1 MLGCYDSRITLY
13 SQQVRALE
21 LAHALH
27 RTHYVAADAHV
38 AVVGGGAGGLT
49 MAAAL
54 ALQGTATVHLFQRG
68 PDLMPLQSAATRRR
82 LDPHIYGWPTPG
94 AEQVAAELPIL
105 DWTSGSAVE
114 VRRALVREFDEVR
127 AAVGDRLLVH
137 TGHRVTR
144 VTASG
149 ATFEVD
155 FDADDPTGGLAPG
168 ARIVD
173 LLVLAIG
180 FGLERRQPIRGV
192 QSESYWRDA
201 GVPGGD
207 IEGRGR
213 PSVLVSGNG
222 DGGLIDLIAAASRDF
237 DHDVM
242 IRTITRRPGVDRLSA
257 PLATIDER
265 ARAADAAGQGFDFVA
280 AYDVE
285 VGPIA
290 DNLGLTDEM
299 AGRLLPGVQLHL
311 QTREPELMS
320 IRTATLNRLAVYLVR
335 RACGRSPRENFE
347 HVVCTELDAVEP
359 RPDHDAPAYA
369 LTCDGRRLEVDRLV
383 VRRGPNR
390 DFERQPFADLLRDY
404 PDAHEAWMR
413 RFPAE
418 AIAPVLGRDARA
430 HFEDLTRAHR
440 LPSPGHRRA
449 AEAAGAARRIKVALH
464 GGEARWTGDVPL
476 AGAATAWDAAGPP
489 VTITVPA
496 IPADLGALAYAL
508 GRLALHA
515 QGGVM
520 HVDVARWGA
529 FLDGITTA
537 SRNAE
542 DLDRPTLRPVDGSSD
557 LAPERLT
564 TDNMAARLGA
574 TLDRRCLAMIDEHL
588 AGLLERGEDP
598 GHVVDLAPAPEV
610 AAAMRAIW
618 AEWKAAFDRDPA
630 LLARFL
636 RLLVCAQD
644 GTAAADEARTLV
656 GPRKRKLLVRATGAA
671 LAVATGWASTAPHPD
686 EPGNLTH
693 QTGAHARTGHVCAA
707 ERIGGRTTATEAAS
721 FLWRT
726 DFVVLPMLTSPVAV
740 ARRAEER
747 FDATDESEP
756 TFAKAGAGPSLMLSV
771 DPRFKA
777 GVAAG
782 LAQIAGLLS
791 EAEAAHAARLGSGIE
806 RNVGGGRDLEE
817 AA

>member
-27 RTHYVAADAHV
+27 RTHHVAADAHV
-38 AVVGGGAGGLT
+38 GVVGGGAGGLT

-68 PDLMPLQSAATRRR
+68 SDLMPLQSAATRRR
-82 LDPHIYGWPTPG
+82 LDPHIYSWPTPG

-114 VRRALVREFDEVR
+114 VRRALVREFGEVH

-137 TGHRVTR
+137 TRHRVTR
-144 VTASG
+144 VTATG
-149 ATFEVD
+149 ATFEIG
-155 FDADDPTGGLAPG
+155 FEADNPVGGLAPG
-168 ARIVD
+168 ARTVD
-173 LLVLAIG
+173 LVILAIG
-180 FGLERRQPIRGV
+180 FGLEPRQQIHGI
-192 QSESYWRDA
+192 QSESYWRDS

-207 IEGRGR
+207 IEGRVR

-242 IRTITRRPGVDRLSA
+242 IRTITRRPGVDRLSE
-257 PLATIDER
+257 PLAAIDEQ
-265 ARAADAAGQGFDFVA
+265 ARAADAAGQGFDFVTP
-280 AYDVE
+280 YDME
-285 VGPIA
+285 IGPIV

-299 AGRLLPGVQLHL
+299 ARRLLPGIQLHL
-311 QTREPELMS
+311 QTQEPEMMS
-320 IRTATLNRLAVYLVR
+320 IKTATLNRLAVYLVR
-335 RACGRSPRENFE
+335 RACGRSARENFE
-347 HVVCTELDAVEP
+347 HVVSSGLDAVDP

-369 LTCDGRRLEVDRLV
+369 LICDDGRRLEVDRVV
-383 VRRGPNR
+383 VRRGPDRNA
-390 DFERQPFADLLRDY
+390 ERHPFADLLRGY
-404 PDAHEAWMR
+404 PDAHAAWVR
-413 RFPAE
+413 RFPDE
-418 AIAPVLGRDARA
+418 AIAPVLGPDART
-430 HFEDLTRAHR
+430 HFESLARTHR
-440 LPSPGHRRA
+440 LPSPGHRRL

-476 AGAATAWDAAGPP
+476 GSAATAWDAAGPP
-489 VTITVPA
+489 FAITVTA
-496 IPADLGALAYAL
+496 TPADLGPLAYAL

-515 QGGVM
+515 QGSIM
-520 HVDVARWGA
+520 HVDVARWEA
-529 FLDGITTA
+529 FLGGITTA
-537 SRNAE
+537 SQNGE
-542 DLDRPTLRPVDGSSD
+542 DLDRPTLRHVGDSSD
-557 LAPERLT
+557 LAAERLAP
-564 TDNMAARLGA
+564 DDMAARLGA
-574 TLDRRCLAMIDEHL
+574 ALDRRCLAMIDEHL
-588 AGLLERGEDP
+588 EGLLQRSEDP
-598 GHVVDLAPAPEV
+598 GHVVDLAPAADV
-610 AAAMRAIW
+610 VAAMRTIW
-618 AEWKAAFDRDPA
+618 AEWKASFDHDPA

-656 GPRKRKLLVRATGAA
+656 GPRKRKLLVRAT
-671 LAVATGWASTAPHPD
+671 AVALSVAAGWAGTAPHPD
-686 EPGNLTH
+686 EPGNLTRA
-693 QTGAHARTGHVCAA
+693 TGADARTGHVCAA
-707 ERIGGRTTATEAAS
+707 ERIGGRAAATEAAG

-740 ARRAEER
+740 ARLAEER
-747 FDATDESEP
+747 FDATDGSEP
-756 TFAKAGAGPSLMLSV
+756 TFVTAGAGPSLMLSV

-782 LAQIAGLLS
+782 VAQIAGLLA
-791 EAEAAHAARLGSGIE
+791 EAEAAHAVRLGGGIE
-806 RNVGGGRDLEE
+806 KNRRSLEE